1 MKWPWQSVIT
11 KATAV
16 DAKSVLSIQTRS
28 FAMMTNISTK
38 TSLKSGF
45 WNTYPFNKNDFH
57 YPPKFTAGCKILP
70 LFLSHEK

>member
-28 FAMMTNISTK
+28 FAIDDQY
-38 TSLKSGF
+38 F
-45 WNTYPFNKNDFH
+45 DENKFEEW
-57 YPPKFTAGCKILP
+57 
-70 LFLSHEK
+70 FLEHLSIQQK